1 MDYSIIIPVYNEEK
15 TLTQLLVELKALKL
29 NAEVIIVDDGST
41 DNSKIILDNQNDFK
55 VINNI
60 QNRGKGYSII
70 RGASQA
76 KCENIILIDS
86 DMEID
91 IKCIPELIKLFDSS
105 KSCVVIGSRW
115 KKQKDNKKNINT
127 YANIFIN
134 HLFNFL
140 YKTTVNDVLCCV
152 KVIDKNLFKSLDLTS
167 NRFTIEIEIMSKL
180 AIKRIRL
187 IEFDVDYRRRNYNEG
202 KKLRASDGLSII
214 WEMLK
219 LKIISKRIMPRPQ
232 D

>member
-115 KKQKDNKKNINT
+115 KKK
-127 YANIFIN
+127 
-134 HLFNFL
+134 
-140 YKTTVNDVLCCV
+140 
-152 KVIDKNLFKSLDLTS
+152 
-167 NRFTIEIEIMSKL
+167 
-180 AIKRIRL
+180 
-187 IEFDVDYRRRNYNEG
+187 
-202 KKLRASDGLSII
+202 
-214 WEMLK
+214 
-219 LKIISKRIMPRPQ
+219 KIIKKILIPMLIYLLTICSIFYIKLL
-232 D
+232 

>member
-115 KKQKDNKKNINT
+115 KKQK
-127 YANIFIN
+127 
-134 HLFNFL
+134 
-140 YKTTVNDVLCCV
+140 
-152 KVIDKNLFKSLDLTS
+152 
-167 NRFTIEIEIMSKL
+167 R
-180 AIKRIRL
+180 
-187 IEFDVDYRRRNYNEG
+187 
-202 KKLRASDGLSII
+202 
-214 WEMLK
+214 
-219 LKIISKRIMPRPQ
+219 
-232 D
+232 